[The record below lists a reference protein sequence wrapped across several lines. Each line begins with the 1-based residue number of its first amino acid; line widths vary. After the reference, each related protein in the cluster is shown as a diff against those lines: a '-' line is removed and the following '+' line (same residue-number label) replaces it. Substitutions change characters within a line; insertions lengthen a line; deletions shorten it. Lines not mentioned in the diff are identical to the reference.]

1 MNWNRLTRFI
11 QSTILKQL
19 LILGS
24 FFVLSINSAFCVGI
38 DTIAIS
44 QQIADSLKR
53 ISNDERYAS
62 VSISRIQG
70 NIDQNVI
77 NELIDFT
84 NVTIVKSRAFRVIDR
99 SKLKLILNEQQFSLS
114 GMVTNDTYKEL
125 GKLMGVDLFI
135 YGRVYNDVII
145 MKAIDVESS
154 AIAWSDVFQISDR
167 YSQET
172 LAIHDLAEKVIN
184 SLRLNI
190 DYLKNGKI
198 RQISFWNINSS
209 FDSKL
214 VIDFISDSITKD
226 RSFQIIDRENLA
238 LILKEQKLN
247 LESVFDQQK
256 AKKMG
261 ELYGIDAFIYGNI
274 TQKADGHFASLK
286 LLNIYNGALDWADAI
301 KFSGKLMSDTKD
313 DEIVEQ
319 TAPVIKNSEMI
330 TIPSG
335 AFVMGRNEPNKL
347 YYPEMHFR
355 LKSFRI
361 DRMEVSNLQYK
372 YFSDKYGH
380 RKPISWPGGQIPRG
394 MENKPVT
401 RINWFDAKRYCTM
414 MGKRLPTEAEWEKA
428 FRGPNGRTFPWN
440 GNRFHKSY
448 TRTLESGNTLPL
460 DVNTM
465 NYDVSHYGVMHMAGN
480 VREWV
485 GPSNNSFLLPYKGS
499 RVKYSKFG
507 KDKAIRGSSWKLSR
521 SYAVG
526 WYRSSSPANYTWD
539 EVGFRCAK

>member
-172 LAIHDLAEKVIN
+172 LAIHDLAEKGIN
-184 SLRLNI
+184 
-190 DYLKNGKI
+190 
-198 RQISFWNINSS
+198 
-209 FDSKL
+209 
-214 VIDFISDSITKD
+214 
-226 RSFQIIDRENLA
+226 
-238 LILKEQKLN
+238 
-247 LESVFDQQK
+247 
-256 AKKMG
+256 
-261 ELYGIDAFIYGNI
+261 
-274 TQKADGHFASLK
+274 
-286 LLNIYNGALDWADAI
+286 
-301 KFSGKLMSDTKD
+301 
-313 DEIVEQ
+313 
-319 TAPVIKNSEMI
+319 
-330 TIPSG
+330 
-335 AFVMGRNEPNKL
+335 
-347 YYPEMHFR
+347 
-355 LKSFRI
+355 
-361 DRMEVSNLQYK
+361 
-372 YFSDKYGH
+372 
-380 RKPISWPGGQIPRG
+380 
-394 MENKPVT
+394 
-401 RINWFDAKRYCTM
+401 
-414 MGKRLPTEAEWEKA
+414 
-428 FRGPNGRTFPWN
+428 
-440 GNRFHKSY
+440 
-448 TRTLESGNTLPL
+448 
-460 DVNTM
+460 
-465 NYDVSHYGVMHMAGN
+465 
-480 VREWV
+480 
-485 GPSNNSFLLPYKGS
+485 
-499 RVKYSKFG
+499 
-507 KDKAIRGSSWKLSR
+507 
-521 SYAVG
+521 
-526 WYRSSSPANYTWD
+526 
-539 EVGFRCAK
+539 